1 MIIGILNQKG
11 GAGKTT
17 VAVNLAVAL
26 QRDQQRVLLIDA
38 DPQSS
43 ASDWSIARR
52 QSLPDVAIP
61 CVQLATADIYLE
73 IGQYKP
79 DYDFIIIDG
88 APRATDLARAAIAAS
103 DIIVIPVQPSA
114 FDIWAADAI
123 VKLIEQA
130 RKIKPVAGCFLLNR
144 VNKRA
149 GITSNVASALSGHAL
164 PLLATQLSQRV
175 RFAES
180 ALDGRS
186 VFDYPERRNAAASE
200 INRLKS
206 EILKLGNKDHG

>member
-1 MIIGILNQKG
+1 MIIGTLNQKG

-17 VAVNLAVAL
+17 VAVNLAASL
-26 QRDQQRVLLIDA
+26 QQDQKRVLLIDA
-38 DPQSS
+38 DPQAS
-43 ASDWSIARR
+43 ASDWSIARKR
-52 QSLPDVAIP
+52 TLPEFAIP
-61 CVQLATADIYLE
+61 CVQLATADMHRQI
-73 IGQYKP
+73 QKYKSE
-79 DYDFIIIDG
+79 YDFIIVDG
-88 APRATDLARAAIAAS
+88 APRATDLARSAIAAS

-149 GITSNVASALSGHAL
+149 AISASVAEALEGHSL
-164 PLLATQLSQRV
+164 PLLETQLSQRV

-186 VFDYPERRNAAASE
+186 VFDYPAGRNAAADE
-200 INRLKS
+200 IKSLKS
-206 EILKLGNKDHG
+206 EILKLYEASHG